1 LTYGIKILST
11 FGLLLNTAISLPFF
25 NILIVAIYCNEK
37 SPISENLTCYSG
49 IYFVY
54 LVLGVLGALF
64 MALFSV
70 IFTVLYI
77 DLNPSSTIPF
87 ACP

>member
-1 LTYGIKILST
+1 
-11 FGLLLNTAISLPFF
+11 
-25 NILIVAIYCNEK
+25 
-37 SPISENLTCYSG
+37 
-49 IYFVY
+49 
-54 LVLGVLGALF
+54 LGVLGALF